1 VDKQLTTFASE
12 NATELHYG
20 AFLVP
25 QDWKSCGVVV
35 HVAGGAGV
43 GDGQAI
49 ALAVNKNSVTLCDT
63 GGPVVSIPLG
73 SIREVKVADLTGMA
87 IPIHTPS
94 GVVDMVPARAKGI
107 SVKYEL
113 NPMGTQIELSL
124 YTFSPKSAFEWVNVI
139 LEAIQRKSTDLG
151 KAGNISRR

>member
-1 VDKQLTTFASE
+1 MSNKLIAFSSQDSM
-12 NATELHYG
+12 ELKYG

-25 QDWKSCGVVV
+25 TDWKSCGFVV
-35 HVAGGAGV
+35 HVAGGVGL

-49 ALAVNKNSVTLCDT
+49 ALAVNGNSVTLCDT

-73 SIREVKVADLTGMA
+73 SIREVKVADLTGMT
-87 IPIHTPS
+87 IPIETPS
-94 GVVDMVPARAKGI
+94 GVVDMVPARAKGV

-139 LEAIQRKSTDLG
+139 LEAIHRKSSDFG
-151 KAGNISRR
+151 KAGQISRR